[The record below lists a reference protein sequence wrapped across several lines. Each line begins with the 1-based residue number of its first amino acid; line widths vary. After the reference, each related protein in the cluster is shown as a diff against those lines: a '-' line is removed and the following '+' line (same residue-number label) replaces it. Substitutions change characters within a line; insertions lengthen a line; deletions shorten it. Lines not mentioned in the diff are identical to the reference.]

1 MTILP
6 HTGTHVDAILT
17 KKIGAPIHHMSDW
30 RRARAHGWFKRGEY
44 WWAREMLG
52 EPLAR
57 RGGSTGAPPL
67 SAPISKAAKERERK
81 TSLNDDAVSRRLH
94 AIVQSSAVYS
104 IRIDIAWRIEFVLV
118 SIQPGNFSQSAYT
131 IRYALISYYAS
142 FFLKNW

>member
-1 MTILP
+1 
-6 HTGTHVDAILT
+6 
-17 KKIGAPIHHMSDW
+17 
-30 RRARAHGWFKRGEY
+30 
-44 WWAREMLG
+44 MLG